1 METITVMKRYE
12 LKYVL
17 SHAQLQFLKS
27 SLDSHMVIDQYGK
40 TTIASVYYD
49 TPDYRLI
56 RASIE
61 KPAYK
66 EKVRL
71 RSYGLNQKD
80 DPVYLEVKRKV
91 EGIVYKRR
99 IETSED
105 KVSSFLTYKENNIGT
120 NQIAKELLYTR
131 NFYATLEPKI
141 MIIYDRVSYAEKD
154 GDIRLTIDENPRYR
168 AYDLNLHT
176 SMDGQLLLPPG
187 SAILEI
193 KVQQEMPLWLV
204 NILSEGKIYKTSFSK
219 VGAAYQKLM
228 TSHAMHAERRSHHEI
243 TV

>member
-66 EKVRL
+66 
-71 RSYGLNQKD
+71 
-80 DPVYLEVKRKV
+80 
-91 EGIVYKRR
+91 
-99 IETSED
+99 
-105 KVSSFLTYKENNIGT
+105 
-120 NQIAKELLYTR
+120 
-131 NFYATLEPKI
+131 
-141 MIIYDRVSYAEKD
+141 
-154 GDIRLTIDENPRYR
+154 
-168 AYDLNLHT
+168 
-176 SMDGQLLLPPG
+176 
-187 SAILEI
+187 
-193 KVQQEMPLWLV
+193 
-204 NILSEGKIYKTSFSK
+204 
-219 VGAAYQKLM
+219 
-228 TSHAMHAERRSHHEI
+228 
-243 TV
+243 